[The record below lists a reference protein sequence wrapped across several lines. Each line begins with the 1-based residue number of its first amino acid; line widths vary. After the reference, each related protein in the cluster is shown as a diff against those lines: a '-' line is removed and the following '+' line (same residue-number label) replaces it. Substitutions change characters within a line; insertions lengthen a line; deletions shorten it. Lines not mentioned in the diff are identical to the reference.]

1 MKKIFILSCLLPVF
15 AMAQQKKT
23 ATSSK
28 YKVHLVNNLDSF
40 SYSVGMIIAGQMADQ
55 GISGL
60 NYKALNRA
68 FEDVFKERNT
78 LVSAEQANATIQKK
92 MKEQQAAQQPQV
104 AKIGS
109 VIPDFEQADT
119 AGNMVNI
126 QSFRGQYV
134 LIDFWASWCG
144 PCRGENPNVVRA
156 YNRFKEK
163 GFTVLG
169 VSLDKT
175 KEAWVEAIAKDQLT
189 WTHVSDL
196 KFWANAVAQKF
207 GVQSI
212 PQNILVD
219 PKGIVVARDLR
230 GEELETTLENIFK

>member
-1 MKKIFILSCLLPVF
+1 MKKIIIFCFLLPLVGF
-15 AMAQQKKT
+15 AQQHKT
-23 ATSSK
+23 VRSSK
-28 YKVHLVNNLDSF
+28 YKVRLSNNIDSF

-55 GISGL
+55 GITGL

-78 LVSAEQANATIQKK
+78 LVSAEQANATIQRK
-92 MKEQQAAQQPQV
+92 MKEQQERSQPQV

-126 QSFRGQYV
+126 QSFRGKYV

-144 PCRGENPNVVRA
+144 PCRGENPNVVKA
-156 YNRFKEK
+156 FNRFKEK

-175 KEAWVEAIAKDQLT
+175 KEAWIEAIAKDQLT

-219 PKGIVVARDLR
+219 PNGIVVARDLR
-230 GEELETTLENIFK
+230 GEDLESTLEDIFK